1 MSSPYPQQGY
11 AQQPMMNN
19 TTVINNSPAQG
30 KVCNQSWLA
39 MAIPWKNPS
48 GYPERMIL
56 ENQDFP
62 GLFDLAQS

>member
-39 MAIPWKNPS
+39 MAIP
-48 GYPERMIL
+48 
-56 ENQDFP
+56 
-62 GLFDLAQS
+62 